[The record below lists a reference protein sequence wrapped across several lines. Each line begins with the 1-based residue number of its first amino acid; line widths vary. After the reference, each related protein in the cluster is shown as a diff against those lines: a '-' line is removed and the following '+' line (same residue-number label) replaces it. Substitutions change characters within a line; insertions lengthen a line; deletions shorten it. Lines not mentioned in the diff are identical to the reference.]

1 MRHALRLATPLSLV
15 WVLSTAACLQHDAPS
30 GGAEPTPAGAP
41 AVAASPAQASL
52 PAADPAGARALR
64 IRTET
69 TIAAVDV
76 EAAVSSL
83 RTAVTEAGGY
93 FAEAKTTGSGASLR
107 AELEARIPQPK
118 LAGFRSGLAKIGDI
132 TSDQESAEDVT
143 EQRADLGAR
152 LRNAPAQEKRLLDLL
167 SDRTGSLADVIA
179 AEKALSEVRETI
191 ERLEAQSKTL
201 EGQIAFA
208 TVKLQVVPKIVVAE
222 PGTLAT
228 IGESAGRGVELA
240 GEVAVGLVVLA
251 ATLGPTALLLAALGL
266 VTYFVVRL
274 VMRRL
279 AARKPP
285 VAS

>member
-1 MRHALRLATPLSLV
+1 MRHAARLAPLSLI
-15 WVLSTAACLQHDAPS
+15 WLLSTAACLQRDAPS
-30 GGAEPTPAGAP
+30 GSAEPPAAGAP
-41 AVAASPAQASL
+41 AVAASPTQASL

-64 IRTET
+64 IRIET

-76 EAAVSSL
+76 DRAVTSLRAAVS
-83 RTAVTEAGGY
+83 EAGGY
-93 FAEAKTTGSGASLR
+93 FAEAKTTGSGENLR

-118 LAGFRSGLAKIGDI
+118 LAGFRAGLATIGDI

-152 LRNAPAQEKRLLDLL
+152 LRNAHAQEKRLLDLL

-179 AEKALSEVRETI
+179 AEKALAEVRETI

-208 TVKLQVVPKIVVAE
+208 TVKLRVEPKRVLTE
-222 PGTLAT
+222 PSTLAR

-266 VTYFVVRL
+266 VGFGIVRFA
-274 VMRRL
+274 MRRL
-279 AARKPP
+279 AAKKSQP
-285 VAS
+285 AS

>member
-1 MRHALRLATPLSLV
+1 MRHAGRLALPLSLI
-15 WVLSTAACLQHDAPS
+15 WLLSTAACLQRDAPS
-30 GGAEPTPAGAP
+30 GSAEPPAAGPP
-41 AVAASPAQASL
+41 AVAASPAEASL

-69 TIAAVDV
+69 TIAATDV
-76 EAAVSSL
+76 EGAVASLRAAVS
-83 RTAVTEAGGY
+83 EAGGY
-93 FAEAKTTGSGASLR
+93 FAEARTTGSGAQLR
-107 AELEARIPQPK
+107 AELEARIPQSK
-118 LAGFRSGLAKIGDI
+118 LAGFRAGLAKIGEI

-152 LRNAPAQEKRLLDLL
+152 LRNAHAQEKRLLDLL

-179 AEKALSEVRETI
+179 AEKALAEVRETI

-208 TVKLQVVPKIVVAE
+208 TVKLRVEPRHVLVE
-222 PGTLAT
+222 PGPLAR

-251 ATLGPTALLLAALGL
+251 VTLGPTALMLAVLGLLA
-266 VTYFVVRL
+266 YFVVRL
-274 VMRRL
+274 VLRRL
-279 AARKPP
+279 AARKAQA
-285 VAS
+285 AS

>member
-1 MRHALRLATPLSLV
+1 MRRAARSAVPISLILL
-15 WVLSTAACLQHDAPS
+15 LSTACLQRDATS
-30 GGAEPTPAGAP
+30 GGPEPTPAGAP
-41 AVAASPAQASL
+41 AVAASPTQASL

-69 TIAAVDV
+69 TISAVDV
-76 EAAVSSL
+76 DAAVTSLRAAVS
-83 RTAVTEAGGY
+83 EAGGY

-118 LAGFRSGLAKIGDI
+118 LTGFRAGLAKIGDI

-152 LRNAPAQEKRLLDLL
+152 LRNAHAQEKRLLDLL

-179 AEKALSEVRETI
+179 AEKALAEVRETI

-208 TVKLQVVPKIVVAE
+208 TVKLHVEPKLVVSQ
-222 PGTLAT
+222 PGTLAK
-228 IGESAGRGVELA
+228 IGESASRGVELA
-240 GEVAVGLVVLA
+240 GEVGVGLVVLA
-251 ATLGPTALLLAALGL
+251 ATLGPTAVLLAVLGL
-266 VTYFVVRL
+266 GGLFAVRFA
-274 VMRRL
+274 MRRL
-279 AARKPP
+279 AARQAKLS
-285 VAS
+285 A